1 MPWSGRPP
9 VRRPVTTQPP
19 VTGGQQLL
27 RHINRVALLRLLRDV
42 PGLSRA
48 DLAER
53 SGLTRSTVS
62 LLTQGLIDEG
72 WVAEDAAEATG
83 ALGRRPTP
91 LRLDGR
97 RFALVGA
104 ELAPDALRV
113 VAAGVQGEL
122 LHDETRPLPSHE
134 PDAVAAQLREQVV
147 QVVLRAQ
154 REQRRQVLGVG
165 VGLPGAVDPGSGL
178 LRVAPNFGWRD
189 WPVVAPLQEALLQA
203 GAGELPVLAQNEAD
217 IAAIGEMEFGPR
229 PIGSPLVYVS
239 CGIGLGSGIV
249 VDDSLF
255 TGAAGAAGEVGHV
268 TLHVGGRHCS
278 CGRLGCAEAYVGLRA
293 IAERAAPGVAAGSAQ
308 AGALQGRLR
317 ERDPATVEAFAA
329 AGRELGV
336 LLHNVWSMVDPQ
348 LIVLGGETVALA
360 GADFV
365 EPARRVLAEAAGRAG
380 LAAPA
385 LRVTRFAERAVA
397 MGGAALVLRRL
408 LQAHP
413 SNGVAGEKMISER
426 SPRRL

>member
-9 VRRPVTTQPP
+9 VRRPVATQPP

-27 RHINRVALLRLLRDV
+27 RHINRVALLRLLRDT

-48 DLAER
+48 ELAER

-104 ELAPDALRV
+104 ELAPDTLRV

-122 LHDETRPLPSHE
+122 LHDELRSLPSHE
-134 PDAVAAQLREQVV
+134 PEAVAAQLREQVV
-147 QVVLRAQ
+147 AVVLRAQ

-165 VGLPGAVDPGSGL
+165 VGLPGAVEPASGL

-189 WPVVAPLQEALLQA
+189 WPVVAPLQQALAQA

-239 CGIGLGSGIV
+239 CGVGLGSGIV
-249 VDDSLF
+249 VDDRLF
-255 TGAAGAAGEVGHV
+255 TGAAGAAGEIGHL
-268 TLHVGGRHCS
+268 TLHVGGRRCS

-293 IAERAAPGVAAGSAQ
+293 VAEQAASPAAAGPHTP
-308 AGALQGRLR
+308 ALLQELLR
-317 ERDPATVEAFAA
+317 RRDAATVAAFAA

-348 LIVLGGETVALA
+348 LIVLGGETVAMA
-360 GADFV
+360 GGDFV
-365 EPARRVLAEAAGRAG
+365 EPARQVLAESAARAG
-380 LAAPA
+380 LVAPT

-408 LQAHP
+408 LQTHP
-413 SNGVAGEKMISER
+413 VGAAAGEKMISEPP
-426 SPRRL
+426 PRRR

>member
-1 MPWSGRPP
+1 MPWTGRPP
-9 VRRPVTTQPP
+9 VRRPAPVQPP

-27 RHINRVALLRLLRDV
+27 RHINRVALLRLLRDT

-62 LLTQGLIDEG
+62 LLTQGLIEEG

-104 ELAPDALRV
+104 ELAPDGLRV

-122 LHDETRPLPSHE
+122 LHDEAHALPSRE
-134 PDAVAAQLREQVV
+134 PEAVALLLREQVV
-147 QVVLRAQ
+147 SVVLRAQ

-165 VGLPGAVDPGSGL
+165 VGLPGAVDPFSGL

-189 WPVVAPLQEALLQA
+189 WPVVAPLQDALAQA

-255 TGAAGAAGEVGHV
+255 TGAAGAAGEIGHV
-268 TLHVGGRHCS
+268 TLHVGGRRCS

-293 IAERAAPGVAAGSAQ
+293 IAGRATRDASAGPVEPGV
-308 AGALQGRLR
+308 LQGLLLR
-317 ERDPATVEAFAA
+317 RDEATVEAFAA

-336 LLHNVWSMVDPQ
+336 LLHNLWSMVDPQ
-348 LIVLGGETVALA
+348 LIVLGGETVAIA

-365 EPARRVLAEAAGRAG
+365 EPARRVLAESAGLAG
-380 LAAPA
+380 LAAPT

-408 LQAHP
+408 LQTHP
-413 SNGVAGEKMISER
+413 TGAAAAEKLISEPVR
-426 SPRRL
+426 YRR